1 MLEQCPVGDRGR
13 PGAGLSI
20 SRQEACKP
28 RNRPWFVLAC
38 DNFPTVKCSLAL
50 KLCVLEA
57 VPGRVTSKDRL
68 LFFFFFN
75 FILFLKFI

>member
-1 MLEQCPVGDRGR
+1 MLEQCVGGDGGR

-20 SRQEACKP
+20 SRQRGLQA

-38 DNFPTVKCSLAL
+38 DTCPTVKCSLAL

-57 VPGRVTSKDRL
+57 VPGRLTSKDR
-68 LFFFFFN
+68 
-75 FILFLKFI
+75 FLNTSVRAE